1 MKLENT
7 NFTITYTFYKNRI
20 DQIRNRW
27 AWMTVM
33 VVHAFFSSMM
43 YLHLHVF
50 NWITSIYYID
60 YDKRID

>member
-1 MKLENT
+1 MKLGNT

-33 VVHAFFSSMM
+33 VVHAFFPSMM
-43 YLHLHVF
+43 YLYLHVF

>member
-1 MKLENT
+1 M
-7 NFTITYTFYKNRI
+7 TYTFYKNRI

-27 AWMTVM
+27 AWMTVR

-50 NWITSIYYID
+50 NWITSIYFID

>member
-7 NFTITYTFYKNRI
+7 NFTMTYTFYKNRI

-27 AWMTVM
+27 AWMTVR
-33 VVHAFFSSMM
+33 VVHAFLSSIM

-50 NWITSIYYID
+50 NWITSIYFID